1 MFEFNEDC
9 ELVEEGRRMSSFH
22 LGTSRKMD
30 GPLEA
35 FESVRLPRYCC
46 LRFAVPAVVDAED
59 DFRLSEAKAEVVAA
73 VEAEVF
79 ELFPEAA

>member
-1 MFEFNEDC
+1 MFEFSEDC

-46 LRFAVPAVVDAED
+46 FRVDVPAVVDDED
-59 DFRLSEAKAEVVAA
+59 DFRLSEAKAEDVA
-73 VEAEVF
+73 VAETDVF